1 VKQIAFFPLAK
12 LAPLVLLVIVAVASA
27 VYILKSDEL
36 TNAWATAGSLPLVA
50 YLAAVHLRARKL
62 LLAEQ
67 GREREIVHA
76 DLVATAAQ
84 RTARFWTVLF
94 SIVARRFWTVLFSI
108 VASITCLAAL
118 SAWVFQIWLW
128 YKNDHWVAL
137 TWNSLI
143 GIIGHDQHI
152 YVQRLLYWL
161 GDTNIGALILIGGA
175 LIAAPLAAINHKSLL
190 KAKRRKLDLA
200 SLKRRS

>member
-1 VKQIAFFPLAK
+1 VKRIAFFPLAK
-12 LAPLVLLVIVAVASA
+12 LAPLLLLIIVAVASA
-27 VYILKSDEL
+27 AFVLKSDAL
-36 TNAWATAGSLPLVA
+36 ATAWATAGLLPLVA
-50 YLAAVHLRARKL
+50 YLAIVHFRARAL

-67 GREREIVHA
+67 GREREIVRA

-94 SIVARRFWTVLFSI
+94 SMVAG
-108 VASITCLAAL
+108 ITCIAAL
-118 SAWVFQIWLW
+118 AAWVFQVWLW
-128 YKNDHWVAL
+128 YKNDYWVAL

>member
-1 VKQIAFFPLAK
+1 MAHRPGA
-12 LAPLVLLVIVAVASA
+12 AASA
-27 VYILKSDEL
+27 AYVLKSDEL
-36 TNAWATAGSLPLVA
+36 ATAWAIAGLLPLVA
-50 YLAAVHLRARKL
+50 YLAAVHFRARKL

-94 SIVARRFWTVLFSI
+94 SIVA
-108 VASITCLAAL
+108 SITCLAAV
-118 SAWVFQIWLW
+118 SAWAFQIWLW

-137 TWNSLI
+137 TWNSI
-143 GIIGHDQHI
+143 VGIIGHDQHI

>member
-1 VKQIAFFPLAK
+1 MKRIAFFPLAK
-12 LAPLVLLVIVAVASA
+12 LAPLLLLIIVAVASA
-27 VYILKSDEL
+27 AFVLKSDAL
-36 TNAWATAGSLPLVA
+36 ATAWATAGLLPLVA
-50 YLAAVHLRARKL
+50 YLAAVHFRARAL
-62 LLAEQ
+62 LFAEQ
-67 GREREIVHA
+67 GREREIVRA

-94 SIVARRFWTVLFSI
+94 SIVA
-108 VASITCLAAL
+108 SITCLAAL
-118 SAWVFQIWLW
+118 SAWAFQIWLW

>member
-1 VKQIAFFPLAK
+1 MKQIAFFPLAK
-12 LAPLVLLVIVAVASA
+12 LTPLVLLVIVAVASA
-27 VYILKSDEL
+27 AYVLKSDAL
-36 TNAWATAGSLPLVA
+36 APTWAIAGLLPLVA

-84 RTARFWTVLF
+84 RTA
-94 SIVARRFWTVLFSI
+94 RFWTVLFSI

>member
-1 VKQIAFFPLAK
+1 LA
-12 LAPLVLLVIVAVASA
+12 IV
-27 VYILKSDEL
+27 
-36 TNAWATAGSLPLVA
+36 
-50 YLAAVHLRARKL
+50 HFRARAL

-67 GREREIVHA
+67 GREREIVRA

-94 SIVARRFWTVLFSI
+94 SIVA
-108 VASITCLAAL
+108 SITCLAAL
-118 SAWVFQIWLW
+118 SAWAFQIWLW

>member
-1 VKQIAFFPLAK
+1 MKQIAFFPLAK

-36 TNAWATAGSLPLVA
+36 TNAWAIAGLLPLVA

-62 LLAEQ
+62 LHAEQ

-84 RTARFWTVLF
+84 RTA
-94 SIVARRFWTVLFSI
+94 RFWTVLFSI